1 MYLLWT
7 RLLFP
12 EILERFKGSV
22 LLYQWI
28 GDSLRLEEK
37 VFGDLYIIPD
47 KYLVPKEVNTNISS
61 AEEW

>member
-1 MYLLWT
+1 M
-7 RLLFP
+7 LFP

-47 KYLVPKEVNTNISS
+47 KCLVPKEVNTNISS
-61 AEEW
+61 AEE